1 MSKQV
6 VSTGNGVLA
15 MQSAR
20 TLFLVR
26 ALKPKQPLLAIK
38 PAGISVK
45 RAVGG
50 NHAMARH
57 DNRNGIARNRSPH
70 RTRRHNGC
78 LVSRH
83 TMSSRNTLGDLTI
96 RSDLATRDRKQLKPN
111 LALKRRTNHMQRRRK
126 PRLLPR
132 KISIQP
138 SPGTLKHR
146 RRRTICRIHRR
157 HPTGTRNRIGTFN
170 VLRILFEQR
179 RAKVLL
185 PLKPKPRQTAAI
197 SGKQD
202 FAQRRSKRRRD
213 HQRLLSKL
221 RKHNTANCADNPN
234 RPQSH
239 PRQQARQRR
248 SCRTIPKSPQ
258 AAGATRRSC
267 RPRSAVP
274 QGGRREAP
282 GPPPGPGPATATRP
296 HISPAAPTNNG
307 PIADRSQQRRRRRG
321 PGLVFRTLRR
331 PVRRLV
337 RSSEGAGQGA
347 AHGRG
352 RSEN

>member
-1 MSKQV
+1 
-6 VSTGNGVLA
+6 
-15 MQSAR
+15 MQSALA
-20 TLFLVR
+20 LFLVR
-26 ALKPKQPLLAIK
+26 TLKPKQPLLAVK

-45 RAVGG
+45 RTIGG

-57 DNRNGIARNRSPH
+57 DNRNGIACNRSPH
-70 RTRRHNGC
+70 GTRGHNGC
-78 LVSRH
+78 LISRH
-83 TMSSRNTLGDLTI
+83 TMSSRNTLGDLAI

-126 PRLLPR
+126 PRLLSR

-146 RRRTICRIHRR
+146 SGRTICRTYRR
-157 HPTGTRNRIGTFN
+157 HATSSGNRISAFNTFE
-170 VLRILFEQR
+170 VFPEKR

-185 PLKPKPRQTAAI
+185 TLKPKPRQTAAI

-239 PRQQARQRR
+239 PRQQAQSAAAAARPQSHLKQQAR
-248 SCRTIPKSPQ
+248 SAAAAGRAPQSPK
-258 AAGATRRSC
+258 AAGAKRR
-267 RPRSAVP
+267 
-274 QGGRREAP
+274 GRRWDQ
-282 GPPPGPGPATATRP
+282 
-296 HISPAAPTNNG
+296 SPQQPRAPTSAQRPQ
-307 PIADRSQQRRRRRG
+307 PITAPS
-321 PGLVFRTLRR
+321 
-331 PVRRLV
+331 
-337 RSSEGAGQGA
+337 
-347 AHGRG
+347 
-352 RSEN
+352 